1 MTGAM
6 VQGRTGSIKVLHV
19 CTTFL
24 TAQAF
29 IAPLAQYLS
38 RYSYD
43 VAVACSG
50 EAPLET
56 PGVSV
61 DREIRGCPVYT
72 IALPRR
78 IQPLEDL
85 RALWQLWGLIR
96 RFEPHIVHTHM
107 AKAGVL
113 GRLAAWLAGTPV
125 VIHTAHAFPFHPY
138 LPDFIRR
145 FYVLIERWAA
155 KLSDLIIAP
164 SESVRTEGL
173 RYRIVDD
180 PACYC
185 RQISI
190 RFRGVN
196 GRHQRARFAHRVGG
210 F

>member
-1 MTGAM
+1 LFGRITPEHARWVRDLNLGATVHIHPALPYLGSLSQIRQADFVLLIDAPAAESVFLPAKLIDYLGVGAPILALTPEKGVTSAL

-78 IQPLEDL
+78 IQPLED
-85 RALWQLWGLIR
+85 
-96 RFEPHIVHTHM
+96 
-107 AKAGVL
+107 
-113 GRLAAWLAGTPV
+113 
-125 VIHTAHAFPFHPY
+125 
-138 LPDFIRR
+138 
-145 FYVLIERWAA
+145 
-155 KLSDLIIAP
+155 
-164 SESVRTEGL
+164 
-173 RYRIVDD
+173 
-180 PACYC
+180 
-185 RQISI
+185 
-190 RFRGVN
+190 
-196 GRHQRARFAHRVGG
+196 
-210 F
+210 